1 MRNSS
6 SRMILW
12 MVPLAL
18 LNLASCGYI
27 GDPLPPSLET
37 PVAVSNLRVTQF
49 GNKLMIRFNQPPK
62 TTEGLI
68 LKKIADTELRLGQ
81 PPAGAFNTD
90 AWAASAT
97 RVEVPA
103 TKDGVVELE
112 VPVDQWIGKDIVVG
126 VRTQGT
132 KQRFS
137 VWSNLVVLPV
147 VVGLIAP
154 QKVSATTQVD
164 GVMLRWQQVD
174 GAEYRVY
181 RGGSELAKV
190 AAGEFLDS
198 SVEFGKPASYKVQAF
213 RKFNEK
219 QMAEGPVSEPVE
231 ITPTDTFPPAVPE
244 GLRLIAGVASIEI
257 SWQRN
262 LEPDWKAYKIWRSEG
277 DGDFKVLLENVTQ
290 PTYSDRTAAR
300 GKRYRYAVSAVDNLG
315 NESEKSK
322 SEELTLPE

>member
-6 SRMILW
+6 SRIMLW
-12 MVPLAL
+12 MVTLAL

-49 GNKLMIRFNQPPK
+49 GNKLTIRFNQPPK

-81 PPAGAFNTD
+81 PPAGVFNMD
-90 AWAASAT
+90 NWALSAT
-97 RVEVPA
+97 RVEVPP
-103 TKDGVVELE
+103 TKDGLVELE
-112 VPVDQWIGKDIVVG
+112 VPVDPWVGKDIVVS

-137 VWSNLVVLPV
+137 AWSNLAVLPV
-147 VVGLIAP
+147 VAGLIAP
-154 QKVSATTQVD
+154 QKVTATTQVD
-164 GVMLRWQQVD
+164 GVMLRWQPVE
-174 GAEYRVY
+174 GAEYRIF
-181 RGGSELAKV
+181 RGASELAKV
-190 AAGEFLDS
+190 AASEYLDS

-213 RKFNEK
+213 RKLNDK
-219 QMAEGPVSEPVE
+219 QIAEGPQSEAVE

-244 GLRLIAGVASIEI
+244 GLRLIAGVASIEV

-262 LEPDWKAYKIWRSEG
+262 LELDWKAYKIWRSEG
-277 DGDFKVLLENVTQ
+277 DAEFKVLVENITQ
-290 PTYSDRTAAR
+290 PTYSDRSAAR
-300 GKRYRYAVSAVDNLG
+300 GKRYRYAVSSVDNLG